1 VKFLVLALAVLTAAC
16 NDDLDPPWELDHDR
30 IIAVRATPP
39 GIVEGERAILDAL
52 LSAKGGMTSEAPP
65 LAAQVISPVAL
76 MSAVKQDGAD
86 WVVEMPS
93 AADLDAARTELALE
107 PGAPVPLQVGVG
119 YVVNG
124 VQLAALK
131 TVTLGTSIQNPVLA
145 EMIIDGE
152 SLDAKADIVVTP
164 LTDVRFS
171 VFAIPDDDINWLTN
185 VGEMH
190 DFDLPESYLRV
201 EDDEDKFEG
210 QLALVKRTTEGGVVW
225 RVWPLMSEPLPPKP
239 D

>member
-1 VKFLVLALAVLTAAC
+1 MKFLVLLALVFATAC

-30 IIAVRATPP
+30 IVAVRATPP
-39 GIVEGERAILDAL
+39 GIVDGERSVLDAL
-52 LSAKGGMTSEAPP
+52 LSAKGGATSEAPP

-93 AADLDAARTELALE
+93 AADLDAARTELSLE
-107 PGAPVPLQVGVG
+107 PGTPVPLQVGVG

-124 VQLAALK
+124 VQLGALK
-131 TVTLGTSIQNPVLA
+131 VVTLGTSIQNPVLA

-152 SLDAKADIVVTP
+152 SLDSKADVLVTP
-164 LTDVRFS
+164 LTNVRFS
-171 VFAIPDDDINWLTN
+171 VPAITEDDVNWLTS

-210 QLALVKRTTEGGVVW
+210 ELAVVKRTQDGGVVW
-225 RVWPLMSEPLPPKP
+225 RVWPLKSEPLPPKP